1 LVLELSKGSSVILW
15 EGASVI
21 NYPLENLVQ
30 IIGEVFFSFKMEDEI
45 IEIEMHLSL
54 FEESERGLM

>member
-54 FEESERGLM
+54 FEEYERGLM